1 VSIRRGVAAPCFAD
15 DPASLVRLAVEAEE
29 AGFDGFFLW
38 DHMTWTNDGLG
49 PSIVDPWA
57 VLSVIAAQTQRLVIG
72 PMITPVP
79 RRRPWVLARQTV
91 TLDLLAQG
99 RTVFGT
105 GLGSP
110 AHGDFG
116 LFGDEPDERTRA
128 AMLDEGLD
136 LMARLWSGE
145 VTEFHGEH
153 YDVGP
158 VRFTPVPAQ
167 GPRIPVWV
175 GGVLPSQAGMRRAA
189 RWDGAV
195 PIRYKDHALDRPSAA
210 DIAAVRDLVRARR
223 GSADGFDLVVWAEV
237 ADDPAAVTD
246 EFPAY
251 EEAGTTWWIET
262 ARPPRPDWYEQLLR
276 RIRSGPSGRRQA

>member
-1 VSIRRGVAAPCFAD
+1 MSIRRAVAAPCFAD
-15 DPASLVRLAVEAEE
+15 DPADLVRLAVEAEE

-38 DHMTWTNDGLG
+38 DHMTWVDDGLG

-57 VLSVIAAQTQRLVIG
+57 VLSVIAARTRRLVIG

-91 TLDLLAQG
+91 TLDLLAGG
-99 RTVFGT
+99 RTVFGV

-116 LFGDEPDERTRA
+116 LFGDPADDRTRA

-136 LMARLWSGE
+136 LIAGLWSGE
-145 VTEFHGEH
+145 VTEFHGQALQRRSGPLHPHPRARRE
-153 YDVGP
+153 DPGVG
-158 VRFTPVPAQ
+158 
-167 GPRIPVWV
+167 

-195 PIRYKDHALDRPSAA
+195 PIRYRDHALVRPTAD
-210 DIAAVRDLVRARR
+210 DIASVRDLVGELR
-223 GSADGFDLVVWAEV
+223 GSVDGFDLVVWAEV
-237 ADDPAAVTD
+237 ADAPASLA
-246 EFPAY
+246 EELPAY
-251 EEAGTTWWIET
+251 EQAGATWWIET
-262 ARPPRPDWYEQLLR
+262 ARPPRPDWYQQLLR
-276 RIRSGPSGRRQA
+276 RIRSGPAGDRRA